1 MSGWYRRRHRW
12 GRYVSVA
19 ERRHQADMLAQEAES
34 NGTTFAPVEIAGRK
48 IATTFW
54 GKAWCD
60 GLESHSDYANRL
72 PRGRTYVRN
81 GSVFD
86 LLVEAGRVAAQVS
99 GSEIYNVNIEIKPI
113 SKRRW
118 TEIKKLCAGQ
128 IGSLVELLRGSI
140 STGVMGI
147 VTNPEHGLFP
157 KPKEISLNCS
167 CPDWAVMC
175 KHVAAALYGVGARL
189 DHSPELLFTLRGV
202 DAAELVEVATSQ
214 PASTSPERSKT
225 LDASELSSVFDIDLD
240 LQGKTIDEAVVK
252 PSTRSSTKAKRSPR
266 GGKSKPASTKLNPER
281 LSRLHARAIA
291 LIDTIEPLGDLIQE
305 VQLARGRL
313 YLWWQPGELMA
324 RITPCKPGPL
334 LLETPRKK
342 LWTEVKRGQL
352 ATVLRA
358 LVNSV

>member
-1 MSGWYRRRHRW
+1 
-12 GRYVSVA
+12 
-19 ERRHQADMLAQEAES
+19 MLAQEAEE

-60 GLESHSDYANRL
+60 SLESHSDYSNRL

-86 LLVEAGRVAAQVS
+86 LLVEAGRVAAQVT
-99 GSEIYNVNIEIKPI
+99 GSEIYNINIEIKPI

-147 VTNPEHGLFP
+147 VTNPKHGLFP

-175 KHVAAALYGVGARL
+175 KHVAAALYGIGARL

-202 DAAELVEVATSQ
+202 DAAELVEVAASQ
-214 PASTSPERSKT
+214 PASTRPKRSKT
-225 LDASELSSVFDIDLD
+225 LDASELSSVFDIDIDIDLDLDLD
-240 LQGKTIDEAVVK
+240 LQGRTIDEAVVK
-252 PSTRSSTKAKRSPR
+252 PSTKARRSPR
-266 GGKSKPASTKLNPER
+266 AGKSKPASTKLNPER
-281 LSRLHARAIA
+281 LARLHARAIA
-291 LIDTIEPLGDLIQE
+291 LIDTIEPLGDLIKE

-324 RITPCKPGPL
+324 RITPCKPGPM

-358 LVNSV
+358 LVNTV

>member
-1 MSGWYRRRHRW
+1 MSRRYRSTRVW
-12 GRYVSVA
+12 SRYVSVG
-19 ERRHQADMLAQEAES
+19 ERHRRADKLAQEAME
-34 NGTTFAPVEIAGRK
+34 NGTPCAPVVITGRK

-60 GLESHSDYANRL
+60 SLESHSDYSNRL

-86 LLVEAGRVAAQVS
+86 LQIEAGRVAAQVV
-99 GSEIYNVNIEIKPI
+99 GSEIYNIDIEVKSI
-113 SKRRW
+113 SKRHW
-118 TEIKKLCAGQ
+118 SEIKKLCTGQ

-147 VTNPEHGLFP
+147 VTGPEHGLFP
-157 KPKEISLNCS
+157 KPKDISLNCS

-175 KHVAAALYGVGARL
+175 KHVAAALYGIGARL
-189 DHSPELLFTLRGV
+189 DRSPELLFTLRGV
-202 DAAELVEVATSQ
+202 DAAELVEVAVGQ
-214 PASTSPERSKT
+214 PASTSPNHSLG

-240 LQGKTIDEAVVK
+240 LQGGTTDDAVAK
-252 PSTRSSTKAKRSPR
+252 PPTKAKRAPR
-266 GGKSKPASTKLNPER
+266 ASKQEPKITKLSPER
-281 LSRLHARAIA
+281 LARLHARAIA
-291 LIDTIEPLGDLIQE
+291 LVDTIEPLDDLIQE

-313 YLWWQPGELMA
+313 YLWWKPGELMA
-324 RITPCKPGPL
+324 RITPSKPGPV
-334 LLETPRKK
+334 LLETPRRK

-358 LVNSV
+358 LVDTV